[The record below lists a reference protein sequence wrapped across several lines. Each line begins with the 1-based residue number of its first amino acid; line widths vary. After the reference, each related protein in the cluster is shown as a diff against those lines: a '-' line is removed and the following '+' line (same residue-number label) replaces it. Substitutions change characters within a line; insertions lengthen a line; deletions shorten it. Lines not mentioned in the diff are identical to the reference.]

1 MSSFLRIAALLSLL
15 ATACTQGPFVAAM
28 RSAAVGKLS
37 VDEVAALITTGT
49 VAIVD
54 VNGPERY
61 AKGHLPGAAW
71 SAFDEV
77 KASSLPAEKDRTL
90 VFYCANEMCSASD
103 DAARQAA
110 SFGYSRVYVMP
121 AGIYGWEKAGRAVE
135 RSR

>member
-1 MSSFLRIAALLSLL
+1 MRSFVRFAALLPLL
-15 ATACTQGPFVAAM
+15 AVACAQGTCGAVAQ
-28 RSAAVGKLS
+28 SGAVGKMS
-37 VDEVAALITTGT
+37 IDEVAGLITAGT

-71 SAFDEV
+71 SAFNDV
-77 KASSLPAEKDRTL
+77 KPSELPAEKDRTL

-121 AGIYGWEKAGRAVE
+121 AGIYGWEKSGRTVE
-135 RSR
+135 RGR